1 MKQSNKRN
9 RVINKE
15 VSKIAFNRSQLSLVK
30 KAIKE
35 NRYHRAACRY
45 AEINFRTL
53 KKAFEGKPIEPVQ
66 HALLL
71 KFAQSTLDF
80 QKALKAA

>member
-1 MKQSNKRN
+1 MKRSNRRKH
-9 RVINKE
+9 VINKE
-15 VSKIAFNRSQLSLVK
+15 ASKISFTRPELSLVK

-53 KKAFEGKPIEPVQ
+53 KKAFDGKAIEPHQ

-80 QKALKAA
+80 QKALNAA